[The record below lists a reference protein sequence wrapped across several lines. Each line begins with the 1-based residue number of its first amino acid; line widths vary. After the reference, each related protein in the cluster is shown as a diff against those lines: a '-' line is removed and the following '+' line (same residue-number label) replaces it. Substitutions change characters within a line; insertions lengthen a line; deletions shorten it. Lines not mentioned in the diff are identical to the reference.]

1 MYSSLARLR
10 RYLSGARSLRRN
22 CFLVKSVEWLGCDID
37 IWPPSACAF
46 SNDFILQTWQMKT
59 SPVWLNLDEVYPR
72 TKPVEVR
79 LACFLICLEWSFFA
93 ILMQLSGFK
102 GAFSSSI
109 GFLSDWRRL
118 CLCVGFFLMGGSL
131 MNFWVITLFFLT
143 FNLGSRRSRCNRYEL
158 APAAPTY
165 MRIVWRGSAFWAKFY
180 GALRDAIYSVEDAWP
195 SISLIISFTLASGTV
210 WGWILADFYWA
221 KWMGFL
227 GVIAEIDSLSS
238 KKIGLGAIE
247 LCSISPMKPAW

>member
-1 MYSSLARLR
+1 MIYSSLARLR
-10 RYLSGARSLRRN
+10 RSLSGARSLYRN
-22 CFLVKSVEWLGCDID
+22 CFLVKSGEWLGCDFD
-37 IWPPSACAF
+37 IWPPSACAV

-59 SPVWLNLDEVYPR
+59 SPVWLNLDEVYPC

-79 LACFLICLEWSFFA
+79 LACFLICLEESFFA

-109 GFLSDWRRL
+109 GCLSDWRRL

-131 MNFWVITLFFLT
+131 MIFWVITLFYLT

-165 MRIVWRGSAFWAKFY
+165 MRIVWPGSAFWAKFY
-180 GALRDAIYSVEDAWP
+180 GALRDAISSVAEAWP
-195 SISLIISFTLASGTV
+195 SISLIISVTLASGTA
-210 WGWILADFYWA
+210 WGWILAESSWA

-227 GVIAEIDSLSS
+227 GVIAEIGSLSS
-238 KKIGLGAIE
+238 KKIGLGAID
-247 LCSISPMKPAW
+247 

>member
-10 RYLSGARSLRRN
+10 RSLLGASSLRRN
-22 CFLVKSVEWLGCDID
+22 CFLVKSGEWLGWDFD
-37 IWPPSACAF
+37 IWPPSACAV

-59 SPVWLNLDEVYPR
+59 SPVWLNLDEVYPC

-79 LACFLICLEWSFFA
+79 LACFLICLEESFFA

-102 GAFSSSI
+102 GDFSSSI
-109 GFLSDWRRL
+109 GCLSDWIRL

-131 MNFWVITLFFLT
+131 MICWVITLFYLT

-165 MRIVWRGSAFWAKFY
+165 MRIVWLGSAIWAKFY
-180 GALRDAIYSVEDAWP
+180 GALRDAISSVAEAWP
-195 SISLIISFTLASGTV
+195 SISLIISISLASGTA
-210 WGWILADFYWA
+210 WGWILADFYCA
-221 KWMGFL
+221 KSLGIL
-227 GVIAEIDSLSS
+227 GVIAEIDSISS
-238 KKIGLGAIE
+238 
-247 LCSISPMKPAW
+247 